1 MSLKSFYGAADS
13 NNKRKSVD
21 SATTSTVEKVS
32 SLNECKNRIQWMH
45 DLKVDV
51 GSVNSLKTDIEKLP
65 KREGD
70 LTGYVPILKTDV
82 AGFTVTEPYK
92 SKTERTI
99 QVNGDTST
107 NLKRAILG
115 WMNNLDKDLT
125 KVKPKSLEQ
134 VCR

>member
-1 MSLKSFYGAADS
+1 
-13 NNKRKSVD
+13 
-21 SATTSTVEKVS
+21 
-32 SLNECKNRIQWMH
+32 MH

-92 SKTERTI
+92 SKTERTA
-99 QVNGDTST
+99 QVNGDTDQHQFEKGYS
-107 NLKRAILG
+107 R
-115 WMNNLDKDLT
+115 MD
-125 KVKPKSLEQ
+125 EQ
-134 VCR
+134 S